1 MTIKP
6 AILGAAVAR
15 PKLKNQSTR
24 QTLRRLKELLQNRL
38 SQFESQ
44 IEEIGVEISSLA
56 NERDIRA
63 TNTLVRTLEKV
74 LDLEHKDRK
83 QRSTQA
89 RKNRKLDDAE
99 REELARRIANL
110 PPERHGKNRKSNVEN
125 ARSAR
130 LKSNLDQLGEVEPA
144 SA

>member
-1 MTIKP
+1 
-6 AILGAAVAR
+6 
-15 PKLKNQSTR
+15 LKD
-24 QTLRRLKELLQNRL
+24 LLQNRL

-44 IEEIGVEISSLA
+44 IEDLGAEISSLA

-83 QRSTQA
+83 QRSSQA

-110 PPERHGKNRKSNVEN
+110 TPERHGKNRKLDVEH

-130 LKSNLDQLGEVEPA
+130 PEPQLDELGEVEPA
-144 SA
+144 AA

>member
-1 MTIKP
+1 MTEKP
-6 AILGAAVAR
+6 EAPGVVSAR
-15 PKLKNQSTR
+15 PKNQSTR
-24 QTLRRLKELLQNRL
+24 QTLKRLKDLLQNRL

-44 IEEIGVEISSLA
+44 INEIGVEISSLA

-83 QRSTQA
+83 QRSTYA

-110 PPERHGKNRKSNVEN
+110 PPERHGKNRKPNAEN
-125 ARSAR
+125 ARSVR
-130 LKSNLDQLGEVEPA
+130 PEPHVDQLGEAEPTA
-144 SA
+144 T